1 MITARLCEYD
11 RSRHQEILQDETA
24 SQNTEGKPEHPSSA
38 LKKKTK
44 KNPTDYYYRDLFKSL
59 EGLVGVLSRLKV
71 LVDVLFCAVGE
82 LIAYLCFMVFSQFMV
97 YRMTS
102 VVTVPHTPAHL
113 RLRSP
118 LRRSYRN
125 WYTHTH
131 TDTHTYKS

>member
-1 MITARLCEYD
+1 MNTTEADIKKSSRMKQPHKTRKVNLSIRRL
-11 RSRHQEILQDETA
+11 R
-24 SQNTEGKPEHPSSA
+24 
-38 LKKKTK
+38 LKKKK
-44 KNPTDYYYRDLFKSL
+44 KKPTDYYYRDLFKSL

-118 LRRSYRN
+118 LRRRYRN